1 MVANARE
8 EHKANVKS
16 ATESYLKE
24 FLTDLGLT
32 EEVQQMQI
40 NAVVDATMKRYD
52 EEQRSPREKYLR
64 RLREGLAVYL
74 NEEFFTE
81 DIVAFYGLPELRSK
95 MEQHFMDLYDS
106 VHKKG

>member
-1 MVANARE
+1 MAVDARQE
-8 EHKANVKS
+8 YKASVQS
-16 ATESYLKE
+16 ATEGYLKE

-64 RLREGLAVYL
+64 RLREGLVVYM
-74 NEEFFTE
+74 NEDFFTE
-81 DIVAFYGLPELRSK
+81 EVVAFYGLPELRNK
-95 MEQHFMDLYDS
+95 AEQHFMDLYDS